1 MREYLGAGI
10 GAGMILVA
18 RMLLGGR
25 VIPPHPDDALIR
37 YRVRFTDGTEEI
49 IQATDLDEAWDWAEA
64 LSDGRTV
71 TIVTAVGAHQ
81 SWRWR

>member
-1 MREYLGAGI
+1 MREYVGAGI
-10 GAGMILVA
+10 GVGLILIA
-18 RMLLGGR
+18 RMLVGAR
-25 VIPPHPDDALIR
+25 TIPPHPDDALIR

-71 TIVTAVGAHQ
+71 TIVTVVGAHQ